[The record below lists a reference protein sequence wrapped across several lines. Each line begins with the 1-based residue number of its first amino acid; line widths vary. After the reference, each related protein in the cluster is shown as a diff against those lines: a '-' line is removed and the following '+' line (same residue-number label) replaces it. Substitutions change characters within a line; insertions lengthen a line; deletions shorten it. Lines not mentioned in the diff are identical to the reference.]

1 MWSAPTYATAQ
12 MRHRGIEN
20 TLKGA
25 DSGRPPILSPVINAP
40 PLIGAACGTKCIGVY
55 EHLYDNN
62 GSGRRES
69 ACRWITGADCERSA
83 DSKQFHA
90 GRLAPV
96 PGTYCYI
103 CLTPQPLF
111 FLLRGFDT
119 EGQQQPTQESKVKK
133 STPDG
138 QLKRED

>member
-1 MWSAPTYATAQ
+1 MMWSAAYATAEIG
-12 MRHRGIEN
+12 HRGIET

-25 DSGRPPILSPVINAP
+25 DSSRAPLILSPVINGS
-40 PLIGAACGTKCIGVY
+40 PLIGAACDTKSVRAY

-83 DSKQFHA
+83 DSKQFYA

-96 PGTYCYI
+96 PV
-103 CLTPQPLF
+103 PLIAIF
-111 FLLRGFDT
+111 A
-119 EGQQQPTQESKVKK
+119 
-133 STPDG
+133 
-138 QLKRED
+138 